1 MRKTVLLILL
11 VLIAGTVSAVD
22 IDGWDWEVLDNNE
35 RGWFILGFYAAQD
48 IMTEQMIH
56 LGMDPDEVDEL
67 LFIPWTVQETVDM
80 VTNYYQNRANR
91 KFQVYYVI
99 YFLNDMNFW
108 DYEPIEPVDPTSNL

>member
-1 MRKTVLLILL
+1 MKKAIVIVLIL
-11 VLIAGTVSAVD
+11 VATGAFAID

-35 RGWFILGFYAAQD
+35 RGWFVLGFYAAQD
-48 IMTEQMIH
+48 IMAEQMIY
-56 LGMDPDEVDEL
+56 LGMPPAYVEEL

-80 VTNYYQNRANR
+80 VTVYYQDRANR

-108 DYEPIEPVDPTSNL
+108 DYEPAEPYDPASES